1 MVLFTILLLTLIV
14 GAVCAIVAAVIG
26 GGVLLMMF
34 GDVFVFF
41 AIVALIVKLA
51 RRSRC
56 RN

>member
-41 AIVALIVKLA
+41 AIVALIVKLV